1 MYSLIFVLKPVM
13 KVDQYRHFMKYIVF
27 LRLLTQDSV
36 TQADIDFSRVL
47 IHEFLKDFTK
57 LYPKKAQTFNLHCHC
72 HLADQVERHG
82 PMHKCDCVPIEGWF
96 KNAGSLHNG
105 TLNLSVQIANNLNEK
120 ITAHFTNPDVR
131 IDKKELREF
140 YEKLSFNWDS
150 NQIHFQDLVH
160 QDLLTSLKTTVKKDL
175 IKTYLGM
182 TDVSSITYS
191 YKAII
196 NNTRNFKIR
205 LTFKKSYF

>member
-13 KVDQYRHFMKYIVF
+13 KMDQYRHFMKYIVF
-27 LRLLTQDSV
+27 LRLLTQVSV

-47 IHEFLKDFTK
+47 IHKFLKNFTK
-57 LYPKKAQTFNLHCHC
+57 FYPKAQTFNLHCHC

-82 PMHKCDCVPIEGWF
+82 PMHKCDCFPFEGWF

-105 TLNLSVQIANNLNEK
+105 TINLSGQMATLMK
-120 ITAHFTNPDVR
+120 KLQHFTNPDVR
-131 IDKKELREF
+131 IDKRELREF
-140 YEKLSFNWDS
+140 YEKWSFNWDS

-182 TDVSSITYS
+182 TDASSITWPLSTKLVILWYV
-191 YKAII
+191 
-196 NNTRNFKIR
+196 
-205 LTFKKSYF
+205 